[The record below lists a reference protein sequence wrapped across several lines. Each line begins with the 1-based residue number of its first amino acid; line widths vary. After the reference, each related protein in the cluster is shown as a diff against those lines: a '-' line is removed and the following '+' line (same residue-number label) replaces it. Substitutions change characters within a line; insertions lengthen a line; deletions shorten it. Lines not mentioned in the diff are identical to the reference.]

1 MSSSDKNS
9 NINRENIETTT
20 AFTLDEDWEEYDASK
35 GPFVV
40 HMIAGSCAGVA
51 EHGIVYPIDTMKTY
65 LQIRYD
71 NNNNNSA
78 GRNALKNAISSQGLS
93 RMYRGIFAVFAGV
106 IPAHSAF
113 FSVYEITKE
122 KFGANLEGHHPFAA
136 AASGACATMA
146 HDLFMTPLDV
156 VKQRLQLGCH
166 NGVMDCARCIAK
178 QEGSYAFIR
187 SLPVT
192 LLMNMPY
199 SAVNVAVNESAR
211 KFISPNGEYNMNT
224 FLLSGGIAGA
234 ISALVTTPL
243 DVAKTRLQTQS
254 IKVACENMY
263 PLNNNNNNNNNGGG
277 GGGKPPGGNSSGGGG
292 GLRGLSKSAKKTLG
306 KGFGN
311 GNIVQPVFKN
321 NNNKQKHAHMYSSS
335 SGAVRYNGLF
345 DTIVTV
351 AKEEGPMALMRGSG
365 VRMLAHAPAL
375 GVSWTAYEL
384 CKKLLLDNFNF

>member
-1 MSSSDKNS
+1 MSSSDKNN

-136 AASGACATMA
+136 AA
-146 HDLFMTPLDV
+146 
-156 VKQRLQLGCH
+156 
-166 NGVMDCARCIAK
+166 
-178 QEGSYAFIR
+178 
-187 SLPVT
+187 
-192 LLMNMPY
+192 
-199 SAVNVAVNESAR
+199 
-211 KFISPNGEYNMNT
+211 
-224 FLLSGGIAGA
+224 
-234 ISALVTTPL
+234 
-243 DVAKTRLQTQS
+243 
-254 IKVACENMY
+254 
-263 PLNNNNNNNNNGGG
+263 
-277 GGGKPPGGNSSGGGG
+277 
-292 GLRGLSKSAKKTLG
+292 
-306 KGFGN
+306 KG
-311 GNIVQPVFKN
+311 
-321 NNNKQKHAHMYSSS
+321 
-335 SGAVRYNGLF
+335 
-345 DTIVTV
+345 
-351 AKEEGPMALMRGSG
+351 
-365 VRMLAHAPAL
+365 
-375 GVSWTAYEL
+375 W
-384 CKKLLLDNFNF
+384 